1 MLQREIGL
9 TGKTPEQTTPV
20 PPASI
25 AWVEDEATVDQ
36 PNCDVD
42 ILAEVSESECSKCE
56 DIRLIKADSQC
67 LSSKIDTGVPDSVQV
82 FGPVHH

>member
-9 TGKTPEQTTPV
+9 ASKNPEQTTPV
-20 PPASI
+20 PRASM
-25 AWVEDEATVDQ
+25 ARVEDQATVDQ

-42 ILAEVSESECSKCE
+42 ILPEVSESECSKYE
-56 DIRLIKADSQC
+56 DVRLIRAVSQS
-67 LSSKIDTGVPDSVQV
+67 LSSKIDTGVPDPIQV